1 MTGFTKDW
9 EHFFDL
15 RAKCTTGKP
24 HPQAKELAEPLM
36 NEFKEN
42 GWIENE
48 QKGV

>member
-15 RAKCTTGKP
+15 RAKGTTGKP